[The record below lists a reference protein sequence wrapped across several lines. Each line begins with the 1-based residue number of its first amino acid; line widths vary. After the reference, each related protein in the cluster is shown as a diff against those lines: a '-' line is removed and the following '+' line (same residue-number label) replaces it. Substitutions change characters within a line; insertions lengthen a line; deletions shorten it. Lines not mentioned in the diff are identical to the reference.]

1 LCQSDRIVPIKGF
14 ALALPIDLCSG
25 LDPQAR
31 RSTGSRAKVL
41 LDLSLNLGAFPHDIF
56 LALFEVIFEVK
67 LKFADVLAGCGVLSF
82 ELVECVC
89 KMVDSGLD
97 DPRWY

>member
-1 LCQSDRIVPIKGF
+1 VRIEGF
-14 ALALPIDLCSG
+14 ALAFPIDLCSG
-25 LDPQAR
+25 LDPRAR

-41 LDLSLNLGAFPHDIF
+41 LDLTLNVGAFPHDIF
-56 LALFEVIFEVK
+56 LAVFEVK
-67 LKFADVLAGCGVLSF
+67 LKFADVQAGCDVLSF

-89 KMVDSGLD
+89 KMVDGGLD